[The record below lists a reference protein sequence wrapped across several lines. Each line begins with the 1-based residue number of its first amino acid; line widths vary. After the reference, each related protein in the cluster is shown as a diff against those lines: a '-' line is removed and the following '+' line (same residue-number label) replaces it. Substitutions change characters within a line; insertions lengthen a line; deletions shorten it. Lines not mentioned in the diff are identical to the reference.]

1 MPHSRIR
8 ACPAADRSRDERIV
22 RKVSGAVFLGLL
34 LIGLTLVVPA
44 QIKMPP
50 PPKAPPPPT
59 APAQLPPAAPGQAT
73 EAAPEAPLPEEADP
87 DWAKLEKRIHHA
99 AEVLAKVVHIP
110 EGGIP
115 DGLLRSCQAV
125 VVLPHVLGGAFTWGG
140 KYGKGVMV
148 HRIAPDRWS
157 NPSFVKLVGGSWGM
171 QIGFQNADLV
181 LVIMNKRGMDAL
193 LKDKITLGGDA
204 SIAVGPLGR
213 TAELSSDY
221 RFRAEVLS
229 YCRCRGLFAGIS
241 VQGADLMTDNGANAT
256 FYKKPL
262 QAKQILEDPKMA
274 YAPGVQPLIQ
284 VLDQFVVTQKVSPSY
299 YKELE
304 EKNKWPPPKK
314 LPQPKLKI

>member
-1 MPHSRIR
+1 M
-8 ACPAADRSRDERIV
+8 
-22 RKVSGAVFLGLL
+22 GLA
-34 LIGLTLVVPA
+34 GSA

-59 APAQLPPAAPGQAT
+59 APPPPAEPAQVQSAEPAQQA
-73 EAAPEAPLPEEADP
+73 AAAQELAQAEEADP
-87 DWAKLEKRIHHA
+87 DWAKLAKRVQHS
-99 AEVLAKVVHIP
+99 AEVLTKVVRMP

-125 VVLPHVLGGAFTWGG
+125 VVMPHVLGGAFTWGG

-148 HRIAPDRWS
+148 HRIAPNKWS

-181 LVIMNKRGMDAL
+181 LVIMNKHGMDAL

-221 RFRAEVLS
+221 RFQAEILS

-241 VQGADLMTDNGANAT
+241 LQGADLMTDNGANAT

-262 QAKQILEDPKMA
+262 EAKQILENPKMA

-284 VLDQFVVTQKVSPSY
+284 VLDKFVVTQKVSPSY

-314 LPQPKLKI
+314 MPQPKLKI

>member
-1 MPHSRIR
+1 MKQSISW
-8 ACPAADRSRDERIV
+8 RSRGTALI
-22 RKVSGAVFLGLL
+22 GLL
-34 LIGLTLVVPA
+34 LLAMAAAAPA

-59 APAQLPPAAPGQAT
+59 EPAQVQSAAQAGQA
-73 EAAPEAPLPEEADP
+73 EAAQQQALAEEADP
-87 DWAKLEKRIHHA
+87 DWAKLEKRVHHA
-99 AEVLAKVVHIP
+99 AEVLTKVTRIP

-140 KYGKGVMV
+140 RYGKGVMV
-148 HRIAPDRWS
+148 HRIAPHQWS
-157 NPSFVKLVGGSWGM
+157 NPSFVKLIGGSWGM

-213 TAELSSDY
+213 TVEVSSDY
-221 RFRAEVLS
+221 RFRAEILS
-229 YCRCRGLFAGIS
+229 YCRSRGLFAGIS
-241 VQGADLMTDNGANAT
+241 LQGADLMTDKKANAT

-262 QAKQILEDPKMA
+262 EAKQILDDPKMA

-284 VLDQFVVTQKVSPSY
+284 VLDKFVVTQQVSPSY